1 MVATVTVVEIT
12 GAGPAY
18 TTITNRV
25 RLFTADQATTQAAP
39 QTTYPVPIPAASF
52 NYSYWKAVALQLAGS
67 GFTITNIRHY
77 GTGSATGWTYGT
89 GGALLRG
96 AHDAGDQGV
105 ASGGE
110 SGVTAY
116 QQAAGTQG
124 TTGYY
129 IGVAVNGHASYL
141 GQTTP
146 TVDAAADTSGSPC
159 VIDNTTTYTAAG
171 YTKHIVLQV
180 KVDTAANGSVQG
192 TQTAYTFTWKYDEA

>member
-1 MVATVTVVEIT
+1 MVATVTVVELT
-12 GAGPAY
+12 GAGPSY

-25 RLFTADQATTQAAP
+25 RLFTADQATDQVTP
-39 QTTYPVPIPAASF
+39 QTTFPVPIPAANF
-52 NYSYWKAVALQLAGS
+52 NYSYWKHVALELAGS

-96 AHDAGDQGV
+96 ARDSGDQGCP
-105 ASGGE
+105 AGDYE
-110 SGVTAY
+110 
-116 QQAAGTQG
+116 QATGTQG
-124 TTGYY
+124 TSGYY
-129 IGVAVNGHASYL
+129 IGDGTNGHDYYK
-141 GQTTP
+141 GQTAP

-159 VIDNTTTYTAAG
+159 VVDNTSTYVAAG
-171 YTKHIVLQV
+171 YTKSVVLQV